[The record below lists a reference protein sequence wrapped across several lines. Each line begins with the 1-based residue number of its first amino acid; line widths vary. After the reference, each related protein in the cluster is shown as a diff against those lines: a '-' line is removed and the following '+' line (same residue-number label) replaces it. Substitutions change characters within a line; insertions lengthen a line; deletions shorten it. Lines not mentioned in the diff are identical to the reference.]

1 MSLASPQNREE
12 FKAYI
17 KSRLG
22 APVLEVNVAD
32 EQLDICINDGFQY
45 FNERSHFY
53 GTETGYLVWD
63 ANQNFMNWFKSHCPK
78 PTTAPHPCAVSIDED
93 TGLTIPTPVSYN
105 VRQQNNYI
113 TLPDEVVGV
122 TQVLSSKSGL
132 GGIGGGVIPPGSIF
146 PMLMGGI
153 GGDNCGNM
161 GFSLSSF
168 FIIQGYISLI
178 NFLMNPP
185 TSYNW
190 NQRTHRLALNGDLNV
205 YRGGAIA
212 IECMLK
218 PSPDLYPDLWNDLWL
233 KGYVTA
239 LVKEQWGMNL
249 TKYNQVQMPGGIT
262 LNGDRILSDAQKELA
277 QLRER
282 FAMDFADPPTA
293 IAVG

>member
-1 MSLASPQNREE
+1 M
-12 FKAYI
+12 
-17 KSRLG
+17 
-22 APVLEVNVAD
+22 
-32 EQLDICINDGFQY
+32 
-45 FNERSHFY
+45 
-53 GTETGYLVWD
+53 
-63 ANQNFMNWFKSHCPK
+63 
-78 PTTAPHPCAVSIDED
+78 
-93 TGLTIPTPVSYN
+93 
-105 VRQQNNYI
+105 
-113 TLPDEVVGV
+113 VGV
-122 TQVLSSKSGL
+122 TQILTSKSGF
-132 GGIGGGVIPPGSIF
+132 GIGGGVIPPGSIF

-168 FIIQGYISLI
+168 FIMQGYLALI

-190 NQRTHRLALNGDLNV
+190 NQRTHRLAINGDLSV
-205 YRGGAIA
+205 YRGGAVA
-212 IECMLK
+212 IECMVK
-218 PSPDLYPDLWNDLWL
+218 PSPDVYPDLWNDLWL
-233 KGYVTA
+233 KGYATA

>member
-1 MSLASPQNREE
+1 MSIASPQNREE

-17 KSRLG
+17 KGRLG

-32 EQLDICINDGFQY
+32 EQMDICINDAFQY

-53 GTETGYLVWD
+53 GTETGYLVFD
-63 ANQNFMNWFKSHCPK
+63 ADREFYSWFKSHCPK
-78 PTTAPHPCAVSIDED
+78 PTTVPHPCKEVTDED
-93 TGLTIPTPVSYN
+93 TGVSAPQPVSFN

-113 TLPDEVVGV
+113 TLPDDVVGV
-122 TQVLSSKSGL
+122 TQILTSKSGF
-132 GGIGGGVIPPGSIF
+132 GIGGGVIPPGSIF

-168 FIIQGYISLI
+168 FIMQGYLALI

-190 NQRTHRLALNGDLNV
+190 NQRTHRLAINGDLSV
-205 YRGGAIA
+205 YRGGAVA
-212 IECMLK
+212 IECMIK
-218 PSPDLYPDLWNDLWL
+218 PSPDIYPDLWNDMWL
-233 KGYVTA
+233 KGYATA

-249 TKYNQVQMPGGIT
+249 TK
-262 LNGDRILSDAQKELA
+262 
-277 QLRER
+277 
-282 FAMDFADPPTA
+282 
-293 IAVG
+293 